1 LPSDIRDIRSRV
13 PAGGPPPDPREARVK
28 APLHRLEFI
37 EPDRREFQVV
47 VRIRIIDIA
56 VVVSIFLHLAI
67 FTFTRVHPPLE
78 PEGPI
83 SQAPIN
89 VVIAPPQVEPAVP
102 VQPSVPAAPVAAQ
115 PAPRAPSTAPRA
127 TSQPKIERAPAP
139 LAPRFPP
146 QPLPEPI
153 QGPRPVPTPPQ
164 PPAPQVDMMAAIAER
179 RAAREAAEAAMARGA
194 PSKGEPEDAAARNAR
209 SVSGREGVGG
219 VFQIL
224 RKGVRTGEF
233 AFNGFRREGGQKQW
247 REVIEVDAGQGGDVE
262 LAIVRRMI
270 ELIRTH
276 YQGDF
281 QWESHRVGRIVVLS
295 ARPADQPGLEE
306 FLVKE
311 FFGTPTVSPARRAPP
326 FAQ

>member
-1 LPSDIRDIRSRV
+1 VISIAAHIALFTLPKIKPPELVMAGNAQEQPMTVRLLDV
-13 PAGGPPPDPREARVK
+13 PSQPSPPDTSPT
-28 APLHRLEFI
+28 P
-37 EPDRREFQVV
+37 
-47 VRIRIIDIA
+47 
-56 VVVSIFLHLAI
+56 
-67 FTFTRVHPPLE
+67 
-78 PEGPI
+78 
-83 SQAPIN
+83 
-89 VVIAPPQVEPAVP
+89 P
-102 VQPSVPAAPVAAQ
+102 VQPQ
-115 PAPRAPSTAPRA
+115 PAPT
-127 TSQPKIERAPAP
+127 
-139 LAPRFPP
+139 PP
-146 QPLPEPI
+146 
-153 QGPRPVPTPPQ
+153 PRPVPVPAPIPTPRVTRKSPLALPAEPPPPTPP
-164 PPAPQVDMMAAIAER
+164 PPRPPPIPELDMAAMIEAR
-179 RAAREAAEAAMARGA
+179 RAARK
-194 PSKGEPEDAAARNAR
+194 SIQAAAPRSNLPPTPDQLAQANIQRNLMMDR
-209 SVSGREGVGG
+209 GGGVGG